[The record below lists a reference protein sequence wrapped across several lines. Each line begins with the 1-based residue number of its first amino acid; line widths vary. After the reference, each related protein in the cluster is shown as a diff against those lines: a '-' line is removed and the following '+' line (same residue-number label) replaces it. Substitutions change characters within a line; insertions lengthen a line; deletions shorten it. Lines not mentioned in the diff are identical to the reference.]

1 MLELIAA
8 KYTQA
13 LRQALSSEE
22 FTQAM
27 EVLEALCALYS
38 HPDFLELINSPHY
51 PDSLKQEVLER
62 FLEDKE
68 GKLHN
73 LICLLVLHK
82 RLNLLPLI
90 YNSLRSQAQ
99 RAQNIYQGYLYSDKD
114 LAPEEVQELSKH
126 VSAHFNISLRLKTL
140 HQDREGVRLVIPD
153 LETEIAFY
161 KENYFNQ
168 LRQHI
173 LQAV

>member
-8 KYTQA
+8 KYTHA
-13 LRQALSSEE
+13 LRQALNPEE
-22 FTQAM
+22 LTQAM
-27 EVLEALCALYS
+27 EALEALCALYS
-38 HPDFLELINSPHY
+38 HPDFLGLIDSPHY
-51 PDSLKQEVLER
+51 PDSLKQEVLEC
-62 FLEDKE
+62 FLKDKE
-68 GKLHN
+68 DKLHN
-73 LICLLVLHK
+73 LIRLLVLHK

-99 RAQNIYQGYLYSDKD
+99 RAQNIYQGYLYSD
-114 LAPEEVQELSKH
+114 QELSLEQVQRLASE
-126 VSAHFNISLRLKTL
+126 VSAYFNISLKIKAL
-140 HQDREGVRLVIPD
+140 HQAKEGVRLVIPD

-168 LRQHI
+168 LRQYI